1 MNARPHATR
10 REFLTRSIAG
20 AGALALVR
28 PSPAAGAEVCF
39 GAAMGADK
47 QALLKD
53 AGYDFIEMSVA
64 NLLMPQAPETEF
76 EAKTETMGPLALP
89 VRSCNG
95 FFPATLKL
103 VGPEVKM
110 DEVLAY
116 ADTAFRRAK
125 RFGIPFIVLGSGGAR
140 KSPDGFDLAKAREQF
155 IDVARRLGPLAAPQG
170 VTVVLE
176 PLNKGET
183 NLINSVADG
192 ADYVDAIG
200 HPNIQ
205 LLADIYHMTR
215 ENEGPDAILKAGA
228 RLRHVHIAEK
238 AERTSPGTAGDDF
251 RPFFK
256 ALKAIGYKGGI
267 SVEGKWGKVL
277 ADELPRALRTMKEQW
292 ASA

>member
-1 MNARPHATR
+1 MNARSHATR

-20 AGALALVR
+20 AGALALAR
-28 PSPAAGAEVCF
+28 PSPAAGVEVCF
-39 GAAMGADK
+39 GAAQGADK
-47 QALLKD
+47 HALLKG
-53 AGYDFIEMSVA
+53 AGYDFIELSVG
-64 NLLMPQAPETEF
+64 NLLMPLAPEAEF
-76 EAKTETMGPLALP
+76 EAKTEKMGELALP

-110 DEVLAY
+110 DDVLAF

-125 RFGIPFIVLGSGGAR
+125 KFGVLYIVLGSGGAR
-140 KSPDGFDLAKAREQF
+140 KAPDGFDLAKAREQF
-155 IDVARRLGPLAAPQG
+155 IEVGKRLGPLAAPQG
-170 VTVVLE
+170 VTVVIE
-176 PLNKGET
+176 PLNTGET
-183 NLINSVADG
+183 NLINSVTDG
-192 ADYVDAIG
+192 AGYVDAIG
-200 HPNIQ
+200 HPNVQ

-215 ENEGPDAILKAGA
+215 ENEGPDSILKAGA

-256 ALKAIGYKGGI
+256 ALKAVGYKGGI

-277 ADELPRALRTMKEQW
+277 ADELPQALKTMKDQF

>member
-1 MNARPHATR
+1 M
-10 REFLTRSIAG
+10 RSIAG
-20 AGALALVR
+20 AGALALAR
-28 PSPAAGAEVCF
+28 SASSAGADVGF
-39 GAAMGADK
+39 GVAMGADK
-47 QALLKD
+47 QAMLKD
-53 AGYDFIEMSVA
+53 AGYDFIELSVG
-64 NLLMPQAPETEF
+64 NLLMPLAPDAEF
-76 EAKTETMGPLALP
+76 EAKTAKLGALVLP

-95 FFPATLKL
+95 FFPANLKL

-110 DEVLAY
+110 DDVLAF

-125 RFGIPFIVLGSGGAR
+125 KFGIPFIVLGSGGAR

-155 IDVARRLGPLAAPQG
+155 IDVAKRLGPLAAPQG

-183 NLINSVADG
+183 NLINSVAEG
-192 ADYVDAIG
+192 ADYVDAIA
-200 HPNIQ
+200 HPNVQ
-205 LLADIYHMTR
+205 LLADIFHMTK
-215 ENEGPDAILKAGA
+215 ENEGPDSILKAGA

-256 ALKAIGYKGGI
+256 ALKAVGYKGGI

-277 ADELPRALRTMKEQW
+277 ADDLPRALKTMREQF

>member
-1 MNARPHATR
+1 M
-10 REFLTRSIAG
+10 RSIAG
-20 AGALALVR
+20 AGALALAR
-28 PSPAAGAEVCF
+28 SASSAGADVGF
-39 GAAMGADK
+39 GVAMGADK
-47 QALLKD
+47 QAMLKD
-53 AGYDFIEMSVA
+53 AGYDFIELSVG
-64 NLLMPQAPETEF
+64 NLLMPLAPDAEF
-76 EAKTETMGPLALP
+76 EAKTAKLGALVLP

-95 FFPATLKL
+95 FFPANLKL

-110 DEVLAY
+110 DDVLAF

-125 RFGIPFIVLGSGGAR
+125 KFGIPFIVLGSGGAR

-155 IDVARRLGPLAAPQG
+155 IDVAKRLGPLAAPHG

-183 NLINSVADG
+183 NLINSVAEG
-192 ADYVDAIG
+192 ADYVDAIA
-200 HPNIQ
+200 HPNVQ
-205 LLADIYHMTR
+205 LLADIFHMTR
-215 ENEGPDAILKAGA
+215 ESEGPDSILKAGA

-256 ALKAIGYKGGI
+256 ALKAVGYKGGI

-277 ADELPRALRTMKEQW
+277 ADDLPRALKTMKEQF

>member
-1 MNARPHATR
+1 M
-10 REFLTRSIAG
+10 RSIAG
-20 AGALALVR
+20 AGALALAR
-28 PSPAAGAEVCF
+28 SASSAGANIGF

-47 QALLKD
+47 QAMLKD
-53 AGYDFIEMSVA
+53 AGYDFIELSVG
-64 NLLMPQAPETEF
+64 NLLMPLAPDAEF
-76 EAKTETMGPLALP
+76 EAKTAKLGPLVLP

-95 FFPATLKL
+95 FFPANLKL

-110 DEVLAY
+110 DDVLAF

-125 RFGIPFIVLGSGGAR
+125 KFGIPFIVLGSGGAR

-155 IDVARRLGPLAAPQG
+155 IDLAKRLGPLAAPQG

-183 NLINSVADG
+183 NLINNVADG
-192 ADYVDAIG
+192 ADYVDAIA
-200 HPNIQ
+200 HPNVQ
-205 LLADIYHMTR
+205 LLADIFHMTR
-215 ENEGPDAILKAGA
+215 ESEGPESILKAGA

-256 ALKAIGYKGGI
+256 ALKAVGYKGGI

-277 ADELPRALRTMKEQW
+277 ADDLPRALKTMKEQF

>member
-1 MNARPHATR
+1 
-10 REFLTRSIAG
+10 
-20 AGALALVR
+20 
-28 PSPAAGAEVCF
+28 
-39 GAAMGADK
+39 
-47 QALLKD
+47 
-53 AGYDFIEMSVA
+53 DFIELSVG
-64 NLLMPQAPETEF
+64 NLLMPLAPDAEF
-76 EAKTETMGPLALP
+76 EAKTAKLGALVLP

-95 FFPATLKL
+95 FFPANLKL

-110 DEVLAY
+110 DDVLAF

-125 RFGIPFIVLGSGGAR
+125 KFGIPFIVLGSGGAR

-155 IDVARRLGPLAAPQG
+155 IDVAKRLGPLAAPQG

-192 ADYVDAIG
+192 ADYVDAIA
-200 HPNIQ
+200 HPNVQ
-205 LLADIYHMTR
+205 LLADIFHMTK
-215 ENEGPDAILKAGA
+215 ENEGPDSMLKAGA

-251 RPFFK
+251 RPYFK
-256 ALKAIGYKGGI
+256 ALKAVGYKGGI

-277 ADELPRALRTMKEQW
+277 ADDLPRALKTMKEQF